1 MRKLRSSPLALALLL
16 SATGCS
22 MMPDYFRPEP
32 PVAAQWPASVD
43 PRGERDIAD
52 MPWQEYFPDPRMQA
66 LIAAAL
72 ENNRDLRVAV
82 ARVEE
87 ARAMYRIQR
96 ADRLPNV
103 SLDAAEQAA
112 RTPADLSA
120 RERSTTSHRYDV
132 GLGLLSFEL
141 DFWGR
146 VASLTEAARQQFL
159 ATDEAQRAFRLSL
172 ISDVANAYL
181 SLKEAEESL
190 VLAKETLR
198 TRAEMLTL
206 VGERRNVGVSSEL
219 DYLQARGSYE
229 TARVAVEQLD
239 QQRVAAENYL
249 RLVVG
254 TDRHDWPEGRSLRE
268 QDLIGNFA
276 VNVPSEVLLRRPDVR
291 AAERQLIAANANIG
305 AARAAF
311 FPRITLTGMF
321 GTASAAFSGLF
332 DAGSAAWTFQPML
345 TQPIFDA
352 GRTQANLDLALVRQ
366 NIAVAQYESTIQQ
379 AFREVADLLSARERI
394 ARQLEAQMALE
405 RTQLQ
410 RLALTEARYR
420 EGITSF
426 LEVLDAQRDAF
437 SASQAVISTR
447 RQLLSAAAQLYKAL
461 GGSREFEG
469 EPIVAAANAAD
480 AQAMKQSATG
490 E

>member
-1 MRKLRSSPLALALLL
+1 
-16 SATGCS
+16 
-22 MMPDYFRPEP
+22 
-32 PVAAQWPASVD
+32 
-43 PRGERDIAD
+43 
-52 MPWQEYFPDPRMQA
+52 
-66 LIAAAL
+66 
-72 ENNRDLRVAV
+72 
-82 ARVEE
+82 
-87 ARAMYRIQR
+87 
-96 ADRLPNV
+96 
-103 SLDAAEQAA
+103 
-112 RTPADLSA
+112 
-120 RERSTTSHRYDV
+120 
-132 GLGLLSFEL
+132 
-141 DFWGR
+141 
-146 VASLTEAARQQFL
+146 
-159 ATDEAQRAFRLSL
+159 
-172 ISDVANAYL
+172 
-181 SLKEAEESL
+181 
-190 VLAKETLR
+190 
-198 TRAEMLTL
+198 
-206 VGERRNVGVSSEL
+206 
-219 DYLQARGSYE
+219 
-229 TARVAVEQLD
+229 
-239 QQRVAAENYL
+239 
-249 RLVVG
+249 
-254 TDRHDWPEGRSLRE
+254 
-268 QDLIGNFA
+268 
-276 VNVPSEVLLRRPDVR
+276 VLLRRPDVR

-311 FPRITLTGMF
+311 FPRITLTGML

-366 NIAVAQYESTIQQ
+366 NIAVAQYERTIQQ

-437 SASQAVISTR
+437 AASQAVISTR

>member
-1 MRKLRSSPLALALLL
+1 MPDLRRTPLALALLL
-16 SATGCS
+16 ASAGCS

-32 PVAAQWPASVD
+32 PVAEQWPASVD

-96 ADRLPNV
+96 ADRFPNV
-103 SLDAAEQAA
+103 SLDASEQAA
-112 RTPADLSA
+112 RMPGDLSPSG
-120 RERSTTSHRYDV
+120 RSSTDQRYDV

-146 VASLTEAARQQFL
+146 VASLTEAARQQYL
-159 ATDEAQRAFRLSL
+159 ATEEAQRAFRLSL

-190 VLAKETLR
+190 LLAKETLR

-206 VGERRNVGVSSEL
+206 VEARRNLGVASEL

-254 TDRHDWPEGRSLRE
+254 IDRSDWPEGRSLRD

-311 FPRITLTGMF
+311 FPRITLTGML

-352 GRTQANLDLALVRQ
+352 GRTQANLDLAVVRK
-366 NIAVAQYESTIQQ
+366 NIAVAQYESIIQQ

-394 ARQLEAQMALE
+394 ARQLEAQMMLE
-405 RTQLQ
+405 RTQQQ

-437 SASQAVISTR
+437 AASQAVISTR

-469 EPIVAAANAAD
+469 EPIVASANAPDSTA
-480 AQAMKQSATG
+480 AKQTAGS

>member
-16 SATGCS
+16 TAGGCS
-22 MMPDYFRPEP
+22 MMPDYFRPEL
-32 PVAAQWPASVD
+32 PVAKQWPASVD

-87 ARAMYRIQR
+87 ARALYRIQR
-96 ADRLPNV
+96 ADRFPNIGA
-103 SLDAAEQAA
+103 SASEAAQ
-112 RTPADLSA
+112 RVPHDLS
-120 RERSTTSHRYDV
+120 SSGQSMVQHQYDV
-132 GLGLLSFEL
+132 GANLLSFEL

-146 VASLTEAARQQFL
+146 VASLTEAARQQYL

-181 SLKEAEESL
+181 SLKESEESL
-190 VLAKETLR
+190 MLAKETLR
-198 TRAEMLTL
+198 TRADMLNL
-206 VGERRNVGVSSEL
+206 VGERRKVGIASEL

-249 RLVVG
+249 RLVIG
-254 TDRHDWPEGRSLRE
+254 TDRSDWPEGRSLRE

-311 FPRITLTGMF
+311 FPRITLTGML

-352 GRTQANLDLALVRQ
+352 GRTQANLDLAVVRK

-394 ARQLEAQMALE
+394 ARQLDAQMMLE
-405 RTQLQ
+405 RTQQQ

-426 LEVLDAQRDAF
+426 LEVLDAQRDAYQ
-437 SASQAVISTR
+437 ASQAVISTR

-469 EPIVAAANAAD
+469 EPIVAAANAA
-480 AQAMKQSATG
+480 ASQETKQTATG